1 MIAILFMYIVTVAVY
16 CYLLYWIWK
25 LEKTGC
31 VCSKNWRRDFIM
43 YWMIIYSFIALLILL
58 VKNLYVIILF
68 ASCNIAFIVIVFQ
81 YVHKLKTIKCE
92 CSDGTERKVMEI
104 FNYIQ
109 LGLIVVSIIG
119 SLIVA
124 VYSFSS
130 APPVT
135 TPPQMQN
142 VVTKPQ
148 ATNSQILKNVQPLNN
163 TKINQQP

>member
-1 MIAILFMYIVTVAVY
+1 
-16 CYLLYWIWK
+16 
-25 LEKTGC
+25 
-31 VCSKNWRRDFIM
+31 
-43 YWMIIYSFIALLILL
+43 
-58 VKNLYVIILF
+58 
-68 ASCNIAFIVIVFQ
+68 
-81 YVHKLKTIKCE
+81 
-92 CSDGTERKVMEI
+92 MEI